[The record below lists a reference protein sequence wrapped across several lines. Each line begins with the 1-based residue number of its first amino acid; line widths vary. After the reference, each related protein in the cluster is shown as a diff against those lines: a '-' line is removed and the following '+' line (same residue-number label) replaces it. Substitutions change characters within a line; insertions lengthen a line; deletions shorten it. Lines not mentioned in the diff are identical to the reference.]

1 MFVNW
6 RTVIRENVR
15 NIFCYLVLC
24 LDLFPLLGER
34 VVVAFHFC
42 PPWNYYFVCDYL
54 SVQFVLHSWHKGG
67 RSILPEG
74 KGEKKAIEGLSKSKC
89 LKVKGRARLTSQKKM
104 LVSVA
109 MLVTQSHKV
118 LFLKASKKII
128 VHQLLDWCKSRW
140 FYWLWWSYVDLYQMR
155 IWPTVWRYFYF
166 SSHSIS

>member
-6 RTVIRENVR
+6 RMVIRENV
-15 NIFCYLVLC
+15 CLVFLSC
-24 LDLFPLLGER
+24 TLLSPLSSFGWKSSGSISFFVLIT
-34 VVVAFHFC
+34 
-42 PPWNYYFVCDYL
+42 PWNYYFVCDYL
-54 SVQFVLHSWHKGG
+54 SVQLVPHSWHKGG

-74 KGEKKAIEGLSKSKC
+74 KGKKSNRRTKWKC
-89 LKVKGRARLTSQKKM
+89 LKVKGRARLTSQKKI